1 MSSSST
7 SSSSSSS
14 TLYNNNNKIKTSSL
28 DEIFYDLSVNFLLYV
43 VLIIVFYLVVRFY
56 LEEDTSSPR
65 SNGYVPVV
73 TEDLD
78 QKIDE
83 NTTDSTDV
91 NKAPTTPLPVE
102 IDDSSPKRTKRSN
115 SFLNINE
122 WGEPEGT
129 KQEVIQRVFFCA

>member
-73 TEDLD
+73 TEDL
-78 QKIDE
+78 
-83 NTTDSTDV
+83 
-91 NKAPTTPLPVE
+91 
-102 IDDSSPKRTKRSN
+102 
-115 SFLNINE
+115 
-122 WGEPEGT
+122 GT
-129 KQEVIQRVFFCA
+129 IFFITIRIPYYISIQ